1 MNRSPDS
8 AQRRHYCTN
17 IQKKS
22 NYAIGKPKNVQKKM
36 YKKIIGE
43 IFAFL
48 TDFIILEQ

>member
-22 NYAIGKPKNVQKKM
+22 NYAIGKPKNVQK
-36 YKKIIGE
+36 IIGE
-43 IFAFL
+43 MLAFL
-48 TDFIILEQ
+48 ADFIILEQ